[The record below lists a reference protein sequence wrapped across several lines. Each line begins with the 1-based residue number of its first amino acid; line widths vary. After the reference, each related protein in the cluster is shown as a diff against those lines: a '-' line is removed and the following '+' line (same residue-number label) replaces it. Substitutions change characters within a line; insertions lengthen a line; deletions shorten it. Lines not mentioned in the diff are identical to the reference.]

1 MIPGMNNEPSGG
13 EVPAPPVP
21 DEGGPSL
28 IDLRTVTKVNLA
40 FVWVFFL
47 ASLVFRE
54 TRVTVGVL
62 LGGAVVAVNFWW
74 LRRLVERALAH
85 GGRYRTVAIV
95 MLMVKFAVLLVVV
108 ALIVMYFDVNV
119 VAFVVGTTTIYLAI
133 VTVALIN
140 YFRSSPA
147 P

>member
-1 MIPGMNNEPSGG
+1 MPGKNYEPSSG
-13 EVPAPPVP
+13 EGSAP
-21 DEGGPSL
+21 DEDGPQL

-47 ASLVFRE
+47 VSLAFRE
-54 TRVTVGVL
+54 TRITAGVI

-85 GGRYRTVAIV
+85 GGRYRAVAIAL
-95 MLMVKFAVLLVVV
+95 LMVKFAALLGAV
-108 ALIVMYFDVNV
+108 AVIVMYFEVNV
-119 VAFVVGTTTIYLAI
+119 VAFVVGTTTIYLAV
-133 VTVALIN
+133 VTVALVN